1 VKAEIYS
8 KDTCPYCDRAKA
20 LLSSKQIEY
29 TEHKIGRDLTRDEFL
44 ERFPNARTVPQIY
57 LDNQYIG
64 GYDSLVAHFN
74 SLA

>member
-8 KDTCPYCDRAKA
+8 KDTCPYCDRAKT

>member
-1 VKAEIYS
+1 MKAEIYS
-8 KDTCPYCDRAKA
+8 KDTCPYCDKAKA

>member
-1 VKAEIYS
+1 MKAEIYS

-29 TEHKIGRDLTRDEFL
+29 TEHKIGCDLTRDEFL